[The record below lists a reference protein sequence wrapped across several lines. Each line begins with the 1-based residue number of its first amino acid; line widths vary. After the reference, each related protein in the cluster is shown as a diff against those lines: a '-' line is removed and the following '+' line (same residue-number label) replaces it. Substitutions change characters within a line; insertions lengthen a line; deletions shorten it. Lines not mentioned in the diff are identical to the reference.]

1 MFKSKLHKVLENF
14 VLHLNLKYYFIFSIF
29 ICCVHIMPKAYYII
43 YRGARLF
50 KISSKMVQ
58 TTEKKRIKILEMR
71 SKGKTL
77 KQIANRHK

>member
-1 MFKSKLHKVLENF
+1 
-14 VLHLNLKYYFIFSIF
+14 
-29 ICCVHIMPKAYYII
+29 MPKAYYII
-43 YRGARLF
+43 YHGARLF

-58 TTEKKRIKILEMR
+58 TTEKERIKVFEMR

>member
-1 MFKSKLHKVLENF
+1 MFRSKLHKILENF
-14 VLHLNLKYYFIFSIF
+14 VLHLNLKYYFIFSI
-29 ICCVHIMPKAYYII
+29 CCVHIIPKAYYII

-58 TTEKKRIKILEMR
+58 RTKKKRIKIHEVR

-77 KQIANRHK
+77 N

>member
-1 MFKSKLHKVLENF
+1 
-14 VLHLNLKYYFIFSIF
+14 
-29 ICCVHIMPKAYYII
+29 
-43 YRGARLF
+43 
-50 KISSKMVQ
+50 MVQ

>member
-1 MFKSKLHKVLENF
+1 
-14 VLHLNLKYYFIFSIF
+14 
-29 ICCVHIMPKAYYII
+29 MPKAYYII

-77 KQIANRHK
+77 KKLANRYK

>member
-1 MFKSKLHKVLENF
+1 
-14 VLHLNLKYYFIFSIF
+14 
-29 ICCVHIMPKAYYII
+29 MPKAYYSI

-50 KISSKMVQ
+50 KISNKMVQ
-58 TTEKKRIKILEMR
+58 TTENKRTKILEMR

>member
-1 MFKSKLHKVLENF
+1 
-14 VLHLNLKYYFIFSIF
+14 
-29 ICCVHIMPKAYYII
+29 MPKAYYII

-58 TTEKKRIKILEMR
+58 TTEKKRIKIHEMR
-71 SKGKTL
+71 SKDKTL